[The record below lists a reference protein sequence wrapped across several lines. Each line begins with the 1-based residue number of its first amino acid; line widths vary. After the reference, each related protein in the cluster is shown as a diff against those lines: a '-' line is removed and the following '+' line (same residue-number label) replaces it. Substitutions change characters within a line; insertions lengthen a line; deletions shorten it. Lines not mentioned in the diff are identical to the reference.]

1 MDEWQS
7 RHRPW
12 AAAIVCAWVFVSP
25 SVAALRASV
34 VVPMSLTQLV
44 EAADIVVDAT
54 VEDVRSVESEGGLE
68 RLVQL
73 RVGATWKGRAEP
85 VVFVRLAG
93 GRIGRTET
101 RVPGVPSLEP
111 GDRMAFFLAAH
122 PRGGYSVLGLHQGAL
137 RAVSGPDGE
146 ARVLAPARVAG
157 ARGDVARVPRRID
170 DLAREVRALAGGGE
184 VR

>member
-1 MDEWQS
+1 MDDWQS
-7 RHRPW
+7 RRRRW
-12 AAAIVCAWVFVSP
+12 AAVMVVTWALVSP
-25 SVAALRASV
+25 ATTTLRASV

-54 VEDVRSVESEGGLE
+54 VEDVRSVEGDGGLE

-73 RVGATWKGRAEP
+73 RVGATWKGRAEL
-85 VVFVRLAG
+85 VVYVRLAG

-101 RVPGVPSLEP
+101 RVPGVPTLEP

-137 RAVSGPDGE
+137 RAVNGPDGE
-146 ARVLAPARVAG
+146 ARVLAPARVAS
-157 ARGDVARVPRRID
+157 ARGDVARAPRRID
-170 DLAREVRALAGGGE
+170 DLATAVRALAGGGE